1 MLDDLTLRVAALLL
15 LAVFYAAYFVKLLL
29 QRRKGVKT
37 DQIGRGRKPK
47 KTLVIEWLMKSA
59 TYAVVPVELVCIV
72 WNVGIQWNALRWC
85 GIAVA
90 AAGVLIFLLAMKTMR
105 ESWRAG
111 ISVTDKTELVTAGI
125 YRFSRN
131 PAFLGF
137 DLLYIGLLIAF
148 FHPAHLAFALFAV
161 VMLHLQILQEERFL
175 ADTFGE
181 AYLQYRN
188 TVLRYIGRRKKRKGL
203 S

>member
-1 MLDDLTLRVAALLL
+1 MREDLLLRISALLL
-15 LAVFYAAYFVKLLL
+15 LAVFYAAYFAKMLL
-29 QRRKGVKT
+29 QKRNGVTT
-37 DQIGRGRKPK
+37 DQIGRGKKPK
-47 KTLVIEWLMKSA
+47 KTLLIERLMKLA
-59 TYAVVPVELVCIV
+59 TYAVVPAELLCIL
-72 WNVGIQWNALRWC
+72 WNVGLRQNVLRWG

-90 AAGVLIFLLAMKTMR
+90 SVGVSVFLLAMQTMR

-111 ISVTDKTELVTAGI
+111 ISVTDQTELVTVGM

-137 DLLYIGLLIAF
+137 DLLYLGLLLAF

-175 ADTFGE
+175 AGTFGE
-181 AYLQYRN
+181 PYLQYRN
-188 TVLRYIGRRKKRKGL
+188 KVLRYFGRH
-203 S
+203 

>member
-47 KTLVIEWLMKSA
+47 KTLVIEWLMKIA

-72 WNVGIQWNALRWC
+72 WNVGIQWNALRWS

-90 AAGVLIFLLAMKTMR
+90 AAGVLVFLLAMKTMR

-111 ISVTDKTELVTAGI
+111 ISVTDKTELVTGGI

-175 ADTFGE
+175 EDTFGE
-181 AYLQYRN
+181 SYLQYRKQ
-188 TVLRYIGRRKKRKGL
+188 TRRYL
-203 S
+203 

>member
-1 MLDDLTLRVAALLL
+1 MRDDLALRFVALLL

-29 QRRKGVKT
+29 QKRNGVTT

-47 KTLVIEWLMKSA
+47 KTLVIERLMKLA
-59 TYAVVPVELVCIV
+59 TYAVVPAELVCIL
-72 WNVGIQWNALRWC
+72 WNVGFRQSALRWG

-90 AAGVLIFLLAMKTMR
+90 ACGVLVFLLAMKTMR

-111 ISVTDKTELVTAGI
+111 ISVTDKTELVTGGI

-137 DLLYIGLLIAF
+137 DLLYLGLLLAF

-175 ADTFGE
+175 AVTFGE
-181 AYLQYRN
+181 PYLQYRKQ
-188 TVLRYIGRRKKRKGL
+188 TRRYL
-203 S
+203 

>member
-1 MLDDLTLRVAALLL
+1 MRDDLFLRIAALFL
-15 LAVFYAAYFVKLLL
+15 LAVFYAAYFAKLLL

-37 DQIGRGRKPK
+37 DQIGKGRKPK
-47 KTLVIEWLMKSA
+47 KTLVIERLMKLA
-59 TYAVVPVELVCIV
+59 TYAVVPAELVCII
-72 WNVGIQWNALRWC
+72 WNAGIRQNALRWG

-90 AAGVLIFLLAMKTMR
+90 AMGVSVFVLAMKTMR
-105 ESWRAG
+105 DSWRAG
-111 ISVTDKTELVTAGI
+111 ISVTDQTELVTVGI

-137 DLLYIGLLIAF
+137 DLLYLGLLLAF

-175 ADTFGE
+175 IDTFGE
-181 AYLQYRN
+181 SY
-188 TVLRYIGRRKKRKGL
+188 LRYRTHTRRYL
-203 S
+203 